1 MATHVGKEGSVY
13 VGANQVAEV
22 VSFELVETADVEATE
37 DTALGDEWKT
47 FKSGSDVEKQWSG
60 SIVCHWDETDTN
72 GQEAMTNAASV
83 TLNLY
88 VEGNSS
94 GDTYYT
100 GTAIINEIGVSVTNN
115 RAITGRTFAFIG
127 SGALSQTT
135 V

>member
-22 VSFELVETADVEATE
+22 ISFEFTETGDVEATE

-47 FKSGSDVEKQWSG
+47 FKSGSDVEKSWSG
-60 SIVCHWDETDTN
+60 AMVCHWDETDTS
-72 GQEAMTNAASV
+72 GQEALTNSASV

-100 GTAIINEIGVSVTNN
+100 GTAIINEIALAVTNN
-115 RAITGRTFAFIG
+115 RSITGRTFAFIG
-127 SGALSQTT
+127 SGALTKTT